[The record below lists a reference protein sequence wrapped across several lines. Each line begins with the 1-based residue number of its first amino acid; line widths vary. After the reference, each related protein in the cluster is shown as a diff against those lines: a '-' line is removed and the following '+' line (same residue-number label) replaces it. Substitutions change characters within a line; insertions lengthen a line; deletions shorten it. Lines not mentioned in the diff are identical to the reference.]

1 MFPEVQAKQ
10 RSQVAVEFSKLVMNL
25 CLSVFKLHAGFVV
38 RKPDPSG
45 SVKLC
50 ALSVEKR
57 NHIFE
62 AAPLITYELMDAG
75 KLSGKVP
82 T

>member
-1 MFPEVQAKQ
+1 MFPEVQAKE
-10 RSQVAVEFSKLVMNL
+10 RSQVAVEFSKLVVNL
-25 CLSVFKLHAGFVV
+25 CLSVLELLARCVV
-38 RKPDPSG
+38 RKPNPSG

-62 AAPLITYELMDAG
+62 AAPLITHEFMDTG
-75 KLSGKVP
+75 ESSG
-82 T
+82 